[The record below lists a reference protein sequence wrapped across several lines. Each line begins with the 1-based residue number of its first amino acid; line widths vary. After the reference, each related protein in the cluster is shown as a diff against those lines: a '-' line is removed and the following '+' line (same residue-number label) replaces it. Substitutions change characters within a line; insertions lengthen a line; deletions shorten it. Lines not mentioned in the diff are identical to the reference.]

1 VDILQT
7 NEAFRD
13 VFQAWSGCAQHNRK
27 RMHAGPGGCLEN
39 ATLPQLK
46 SRTLMP
52 AAAGTVMLVY
62 NDSSF
67 NVIENLFVP
76 GEDFVYFQDADDFE
90 AKLRRILQN
99 YEQYVPMAQRARQK
113 VLQHYTLER
122 WLETYVAPV
131 IQQLGSAEATGT

>member
-1 VDILQT
+1 
-7 NEAFRD
+7 
-13 VFQAWSGCAQHNRK
+13 
-27 RMHAGPGGCLEN
+27 
-39 ATLPQLK
+39 
-46 SRTLMP
+46 MP